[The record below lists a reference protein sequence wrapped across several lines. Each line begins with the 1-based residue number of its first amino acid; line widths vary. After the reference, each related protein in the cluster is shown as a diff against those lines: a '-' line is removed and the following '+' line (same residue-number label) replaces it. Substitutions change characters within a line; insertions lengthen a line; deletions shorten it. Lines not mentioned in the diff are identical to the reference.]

1 LKVPE
6 KLPSPPVPD
15 QADTKQLKANAVKMF
30 RKSKKYLANKNK
42 GLM

>member
-15 QADTKQLKANAVKMF
+15 QADTKQLKANEMKMF
-30 RKSKKYLANKNK
+30 RALEKIFNE
-42 GLM
+42 